1 MKVKPEE
8 QKTDRPSRVNDF
20 LKYSSLGL
28 QLVISLAIAGVL
40 GYYIDQWIGW
50 QFPVFLLLL
59 VMLTLTGQIYLL
71 IKRTND

>member
-8 QKTDRPSRVNDF
+8 QKTGRPSRVNDF